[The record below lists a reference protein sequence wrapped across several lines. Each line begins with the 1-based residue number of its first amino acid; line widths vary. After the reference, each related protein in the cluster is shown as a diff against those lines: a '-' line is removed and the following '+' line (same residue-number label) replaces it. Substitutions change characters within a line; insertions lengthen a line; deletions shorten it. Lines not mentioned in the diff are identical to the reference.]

1 MVLLKLETRSF
12 GTLEY
17 EDHAVLELREGML
30 GFAQHKRYILI
41 ENEEILPFKWLQSLD
56 DPHVSFPVID
66 PHLVLGSYLCSLAPE
81 DLRSLEIAHD
91 EDIVKLVVAV
101 IPEDPLQT
109 TVNLKAPIII
119 NHKRMA
125 GKQIVLSNSDYHT
138 HQPLIFGSLSESDV
152 VGD

>member
-1 MVLLKLETRSF
+1 MVLLKLETHSF

-17 EDHAVLELREGML
+17 EDKAVLQLREGML
-30 GFAQHKRYILI
+30 GFAQHKRYLLV

-56 DPHVSFPVID
+56 DQHVSFPVID
-66 PHLVLGSYLCSLAPE
+66 PHLVLGSYICALTLE
-81 DLRSLEIAHD
+81 DLHSLEIERE
-91 EDIVKLVVAV
+91 EDAVKLVVAV

-119 NHKRMA
+119 NHKRMT

-138 HQPLIFGSLSESDV
+138 HQPLVFGNP
-152 VGD
+152 G

>member
-1 MVLLKLETRSF
+1 MILLKLETQSF

-17 EDHAVLELREGML
+17 EDKAVLQLREGML
-30 GFAQHKRYILI
+30 GFAQYKRYILV

-56 DPHVSFPVID
+56 DQHVSFRVFD
-66 PHLVLGSYLCSLAPE
+66 PHLVLGSYVCALTLE
-81 DLRSLEIAHD
+81 DLHSL
-91 EDIVKLVVAV
+91 DIQQDDNVVKLVVAV

-119 NHKRMA
+119 NHKRMT

-138 HQPLIFGSLSESDV
+138 HQPLVFGNP
-152 VGD
+152 G